1 MITEARCETLIDCQ
15 DLLNTT
21 IPRID
26 FLSALRELQPNV
38 GADSISAR
46 NGCKQGRN
54 GFCGAEIDSAPTG
67 ITTECRGGFHIR
79 PKQEKHHGNI
89 CCELP

>member
-26 FLSALRELQPNV
+26 FLSVNKT
-38 GADSISAR
+38 I
-46 NGCKQGRN
+46 
-54 GFCGAEIDSAPTG
+54 
-67 ITTECRGGFHIR
+67 
-79 PKQEKHHGNI
+79 GNHNK
-89 CCELP
+89 